1 MFSLFIDAVYLIVH
15 PTSELIGILLLTV
28 VVTFAA
34 LLLAVLIGTPF
45 GSMVVLRKV
54 PLKGLV
60 VELINL
66 LAGLPPVV
74 FGLLLFL
81 LFSKDGLL
89 GFTGIIYK
97 PVAMVIVLFLIAFP
111 IVAGQTRLA
120 LMRVDPT
127 VYVGAK
133 TLGAT
138 PRQLRKIVMGEARYG
153 IVMAVLLAL
162 VRIMSDVGAILIVGG
177 NIVGTTRVIS
187 TAIALEADKGDPKL
201 IIALGIVLFLT
212 SLFINAGLFVLRKK
226 VRYAA

>member
-15 PTSELIGILLLTV
+15 PTNELISILLLTV
-28 VVTFAA
+28 VVTFSA

-45 GSMVVLRKV
+45 GSTVVLRKV

-74 FGLLLFL
+74 FGLFLFL
-81 LFSKDGLL
+81 LFSKDGPL
-89 GFTGIIYK
+89 GFTGIIYS
-97 PVAMVIVLFLIAFP
+97 PAIMVIVLFMIAFP

-120 LMRVDPT
+120 LLRVDPT
-127 VYVGAK
+127 VYVGAR

-153 IVMAVLLAL
+153 IVMAVLSAL

-177 NIVGTTRVIS
+177 NIVDVTRVVP
-187 TAIALEADKGDPKL
+187 TAIALEAAKGDAKL
-201 IIALGIVLFLT
+201 VVALGIVLFLA
-212 SLFINAGLFVLRKK
+212 SMVINAGLFVLRRK

>member
-1 MFSLFIDAVYLIVH
+1 MFSLFVDAVYLLVH

-34 LLLAVLIGTPF
+34 LLLAVLVGTPF
-45 GSMVVLRKV
+45 GSLVVLRKV
-54 PLKGLV
+54 PLKGMV

-74 FGLLLFL
+74 IGLFLFL
-81 LFSKDGLL
+81 LISENGLF
-89 GFTGIIYK
+89 GFTGIIYT
-97 PVAMVIVLFLIAFP
+97 PVAMIIVLFFIAFP

-120 LMRVDPT
+120 LLRVDPT
-127 VYVGAK
+127 VYVGAR

-153 IVMAVLLAL
+153 IVMAVLSAL

-177 NIVGTTRVIS
+177 NIVGVTRVVT
-187 TAIALEADKGDPKL
+187 TAITLEAEKGDIVL
-201 IIALGIVLFLT
+201 VIALGIVLFLA
-212 SLFINAGLFVLRKK
+212 SMIINAGLFVLRRK